1 MSTLTATIQADTSGF
16 NAAVEKASKE
26 LKLFDKSNKNL
37 AATMKSVNKVTDSQV
52 DAFNKSIK
60 SLKQV
65 ADGNKNNQQSAKI
78 LKDELEKLNR
88 QWRNL
93 SEEAKKGQFGKAM
106 SEAMRTANEELSKL
120 KVNANSAFSE
130 VREGFKKTNNNIDE
144 FGKGFSGGID
154 ILAKF
159 TGGLAA
165 ADLAFNAVNSA
176 IKNNE
181 TAWDSWQETLEGA
194 GTAWKNFTRNFR
206 FGNIGISFTAG
217 SKFYQASDTLESFRA
232 LDKGRLAELE
242 EKIQTAKTNKKEGIS
257 LSSTDKANLDKMVIG
272 YFTDEA
278 NHLKNVASAKKETI
292 LALFSED
299 NKAIG
304 EEFFKGLD
312 ATNSKFE
319 YLEKAKK
326 EYNDLKTEIEND
338 GKTKEIIGANG
349 VRQTVKVPS
358 MDRSQLQVKIKR
370 RDALKN
376 IVDSESDISEYV
388 KLQTEAVLSEKEK
401 QRLLG
406 EILEASA
413 TPKKV
418 EYKEELHEENAKK
431 QQKAFED
438 LWKDYLQT
446 GELKTIEAVKRRIEL
461 TKKAIEV
468 SSDPT
473 ERYAYAKNLT
483 ELENLLEDMML
494 DTKQADL
501 RPIDLNETMKE
512 LNEKYKDK
520 TSKDNIEKL
529 KLETNAVNSLASA
542 WGNLWEVIKI
552 GDETTTQTIKALG
565 GAVTEAAN
573 MFKTLA
579 ENELA
584 ASEAVALGKASASA
598 SGLPFPYN
606 LIAMGT
612 VAATVTSMFAKF
624 ASIGKFAEGG
634 IVGGNR
640 SIGDYNIA
648 RVNSGEMILNG
659 SQQKRL
665 FHLLNSNGN
674 GTTES
679 SVQKVELVVRGKDL
693 VGTLDN
699 YNRHIN
705 RIR

>member
-130 VREGFKKTNNNIDE
+130 VSKSAKKANNNIDE

-292 LALFSED
+292 LALFSKD

-349 VRQTVKVPS
+349 VRQTVKVS
-358 MDRSQLQVKIKR
+358 MDRSQLQKKIKR

-483 ELENLLEDMML
+483 ELENHLEDLML

-542 WGNLWEVIKI
+542 WDNLWEVIKI

>member
-612 VAATVTSMFAKF
+612 VAATVTSMFTKF